1 MALELAAQDRARVS
15 GKVLA
20 AAVHRFFGR
29 PSGLIHE
36 LWATREM
43 PPPGQAGGTL
53 RREDILG
60 AVSDEL
66 KDSVRNTFL
75 AVREYARARYP
86 HRTRDILEYNYCYK
100 VTKEDE
106 PSGGT
111 SAGIP
116 TALAFLSLFLQEPV
130 AADMASTGTLVA
142 DAHDVLTVGPVG
154 DIEYKVDAACHRNL
168 GAILVPRGNRLQ
180 LEESGHVPPAVTAAV
195 VRYVGDLDEVARQA
209 FGERPLT

>member
-1 MALELAAQDRARVS
+1 S

-20 AAVHRFFGR
+20 AAVHRLFGR

-36 LWATREM
+36 VWATREM

-66 KDSVRNTFL
+66 KDTVRNTFL
-75 AVREYARARYP
+75 AVREYARARFP
-86 HRTRDILEYNYCYK
+86 HRTRDILDYNYCYK

-106 PSGGT
+106 PSGGE
-111 SAGIP
+111 SASIP
-116 TALAFLSLFLQEPV
+116 TALAFLSVFLQQPV
-130 AADMASTGTLVA
+130 PPDMAPTGTLVA

-154 DIEYKVDAACHRNL
+154 DIEHKVDAAYHRNL
-168 GAILVPRGNRLQ
+168 RAILVPRGTRGQ
-180 LEESGHVPPAVTAAV
+180 LEQSALLPRAVTAEI
-195 VRYVGDLDEVARQA
+195 VRYVADLDEVARQA
-209 FGERPLT
+209 FGEHVST